1 MEDPMLKNLTNA
13 ALLTISVC
21 LGIMASEARS
31 EGLDM
36 AIEACKANPKCTYT
50 VPDHKRGMVFKIETA
65 GAVKLVRCSS
75 QGDCMRVM
83 PRGQSFGVADILDA
97 VKAQ

>member
-1 MEDPMLKNLTNA
+1 MLKNLTNA

-50 VPDHKRGMVFKIETA
+50 VPDSKGGMVFKIETA
-65 GAVKLVRCSS
+65 GAFKLVRCSS

-83 PRGQSFGVADILDA
+83 PRGRSHTVSDVLSTL
-97 VKAQ
+97 KAE